1 MRQKLLFT
9 FILMLC
15 SVSLFAQEVSSG
27 QNKKR
32 LDFAKM
38 YFELGSNFSP
48 SFTGKK
54 LVNNEIVSF
63 ENSASS
69 TQYLNWGAFHF
80 WGHAEFYVTF
90 PVNQLNLKKNNE
102 TDFTLTNYVV
112 TGARFLPWAFREK
125 KIRPYV
131 GVSWGAIDFQQRIKP
146 EENQPILSKEF
157 LLVPETGLMYGYKSF
172 MIRLGL
178 SYNYDNKWNYPLSR
192 TIFSEIETPKFNFQ
206 LGLNYS
212 FESSKNEKPEDKK
225 LWNSYPRTSS
235 IGYNATKF
243 GDFFIAIG
251 PSLSFSL
258 SSSEYNKTKF
268 PYLKGKLTSTNYY
281 DIAVGYQF
289 NKLGLF
295 TALSFRN
302 PKFET
307 EGYSAKQTIKK
318 TSFAFEINKFIT
330 DYTGFAPYIGLNLAY
345 DKLKYSEN
353 VDNATKGL
361 TFNNFEPGIT
371 FGWDIVP
378 GKTSEALILRTNLR
392 WYPYS
397 SFKLDKKSFNF
408 SQLEYNLIQVV
419 FYPERLKRK
428 K

>member
-1 MRQKLLFT
+1 MKKRFVTLVLVLYTLST
-9 FILMLC
+9 F
-15 SVSLFAQEVSSG
+15 SQETSFG
-27 QNKKR
+27 KDKNR

-38 YFELGSNFSP
+38 YFEVGSNFSS

-54 LVNNEIVSF
+54 LVNDEIVAF
-63 ENSASS
+63 ENSASV

-80 WGHAEFYVTF
+80 WGHAEFYATF
-90 PVNQLNLKKNNE
+90 PIHQLNLEKNKG

-125 KIRPYV
+125 KIRPYA
-131 GVSWGAIDFQQRIKP
+131 GLSWGATDFQQRNSP
-146 EENQPILSKEF
+146 DENSPVLSKDF
-157 LLVPETGLMYGYKSF
+157 LVIPETGFMYGYKSL

-178 SYNYDNKWNYPLSR
+178 SYNYDHKWNYPLSR
-192 TIFSEIETPKFNFQ
+192 TTFSEIETPKFSFQ

-212 FESSKNEKPEDKK
+212 FESSKNEKPEDKEQ
-225 LWNSYPRTSS
+225 WNSYPRTSS
-235 IGYNATKF
+235 IGYDATKF

-258 SSSEYNKTKF
+258 SESEYNKTEF
-268 PYLKGKLTSTNYY
+268 PYLKKKLTSSNYY
-281 DIAVGYQF
+281 DIATGYQF

-307 EGYSAKQTIKK
+307 EGFGAKQIIKK
-318 TSFAFEINKFIT
+318 TSLALEVNKFIT
-330 DYTGFAPYIGLNLAY
+330 DYTGFAPYIGLNVAY
-345 DKLKYSEN
+345 DKLKYTEN
-353 VDNATKGL
+353 VDNISKEV
-361 TFNNFEPGIT
+361 TFKTIEPGVT

-392 WYPYS
+392 WYPFS
-397 SFKLDKKSFNF
+397 SFQIDGKKFNF
-408 SQLEYNLIQVV
+408 NQLEYNLIQAV
-419 FYPERLKRK
+419 FYPERLMKRRR
-428 K
+428 